1 MCKERPMPRRRHNL
15 GLGWL
20 VAATALV
27 GCGSPQAGW
36 ADDAWARDLPP
47 WALQP
52 QEAYP
57 EAQYMSAIGSGRTM
71 DQAERDA
78 LRRLAQRFRVMLDS
92 VETQLDDYIAQV
104 GDQIPGTDWEET
116 TNLLSTIR
124 LRSTLELLNARIA
137 ERAVSEDGRYAFALA
152 VVERRPTARLYERQ
166 MEINRQAAETHF
178 ALAEELP
185 MDRKLRRLGHLRTA
199 WFAAKAHRDLQ
210 HIRDV
215 LVGPMGFEMDGLDYG
230 AIESA
235 YESARDSVS
244 ARPDWDPELP
254 RALRDE
260 VESSLSR
267 LGLPV
272 TRGDDADLVVQSRF
286 DVELI
291 ESETYRFVEAAW
303 RMTVTIR
310 DGSTEAQVLFL
321 DYEGVDGGRDR
332 SRATRQARIRAAQVV
347 RERLRPDLAAALY
360 NDPTR

>member
-137 ERAVSEDGRYAFALA
+137 ERAVSEDGRHAFALA

-178 ALAEELP
+178 ALAEEAPEGSQAEAAGSSANGVVRGEGAPRPAAHPGRARRAHGLRDGRP
-185 MDRKLRRLGHLRTA
+185 GLRRDRVGIRVGAGFGVGAAGLGSRVCPGRCGTR
-199 WFAAKAHRDLQ
+199 WSHR
-210 HIRDV
+210 
-215 LVGPMGFEMDGLDYG
+215 
-230 AIESA
+230 
-235 YESARDSVS
+235 
-244 ARPDWDPELP
+244 
-254 RALRDE
+254 
-260 VESSLSR
+260 
-267 LGLPV
+267 
-272 TRGDDADLVVQSRF
+272 
-286 DVELI
+286 
-291 ESETYRFVEAAW
+291 
-303 RMTVTIR
+303 
-310 DGSTEAQVLFL
+310 
-321 DYEGVDGGRDR
+321 
-332 SRATRQARIRAAQVV
+332 
-347 RERLRPDLAAALY
+347 
-360 NDPTR
+360 